1 MTGLNVTELNSGIY
15 YGTVSHSRFTPI
27 KHSFSYA
34 MALLA
39 IDLDEVDKIS
49 AMGRVF
55 ASQRHA
61 LLRFNPKDYLTS
73 FTTTSNDSGEVAV
86 VAMAKSPA
94 VIKL

>member
-1 MTGLNVTELNSGIY
+1 MTDLNMTELNSGIY

-49 AMGRVF
+49 AMGLSLIHISEPTR
-55 ASQRHA
+55 
-61 LLRFNPKDYLTS
+61 PY
-73 FTTTSNDSGEVAV
+73 
-86 VAMAKSPA
+86 
-94 VIKL
+94 

>member
-1 MTGLNVTELNSGIY
+1 MTDVNVTSLNMTELNSGIY

-55 ASQRHA
+55 ASQRRA

-73 FTTTSNDSGEVAV
+73 FTTKSNNSG
-86 VAMAKSPA
+86 
-94 VIKL
+94 